1 MVSVR
6 GLVAVI
12 GIAGACGV
20 VATHCGGE
28 EEAPTPVVQTVL
40 INPETGQVVQPQDV
54 NGGVEGTGPAG
65 VEIPTATTEP
75 PLNTVQLGA
84 NGACTLTIRDPASG
98 EATVI
103 GPDVAVAFSGVTDP
117 DEAEVLGN
125 GDVTDS
131 LSGADGIP
139 KVCGDGET
147 VALGQ
152 SDVAS
157 GEELFAAAA
166 ALQVPLVIEIG
177 Y

>member
-65 VEIPTATTEP
+65 VEIPTATTE
-75 PLNTVQLGA
+75 
-84 NGACTLTIRDPASG
+84 
-98 EATVI
+98 ATVI

-157 GEELFAAAA
+157 DEELFAAAA
-166 ALQVPLVIEIG
+166 ALQEPLVIEIG

>member
-1 MVSVR
+1 MP
-6 GLVAVI
+6 I
-12 GIAGACGV
+12 
-20 VATHCGGE
+20 
-28 EEAPTPVVQTVL
+28 
-40 INPETGQVVQPQDV
+40 
-54 NGGVEGTGPAG
+54 
-65 VEIPTATTEP
+65 TATRPLT
-75 PLNTVQLGA
+75 LNTVQLGA

-157 GEELFAAAA
+157 DEELFAAAA